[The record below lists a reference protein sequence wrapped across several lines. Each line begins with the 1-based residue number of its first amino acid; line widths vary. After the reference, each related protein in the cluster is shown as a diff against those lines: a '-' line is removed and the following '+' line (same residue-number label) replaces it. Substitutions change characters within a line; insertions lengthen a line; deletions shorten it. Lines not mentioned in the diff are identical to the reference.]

1 MVRIHRRYEAHRE
14 CPISTDTR
22 EGWACIYKAQDFC
35 KGEIQ
40 MNNLLCRFREFKE
53 KCRRNLIHKLGGFSI
68 LPPAEKPIIVR
79 STTVA
84 PTKFTCKAL
93 FSQQV
98 LYDITPADLE
108 KVAKD
113 RLRSKL
119 IAQITES
126 NMVDFTTMQDKNT
139 GAIEM
144 QATIW
149 VVEPRSTRETEG

>member
-1 MVRIHRRYEAHRE
+1 MA
-14 CPISTDTR
+14 
-22 EGWACIYKAQDFC
+22 
-35 KGEIQ
+35 
-40 MNNLLCRFREFKE
+40 NLLYRFREFKE

-68 LPPAEKPIIVR
+68 LPPAENHVIVR

-84 PTKFTCKAL
+84 PTEFACKVL
-93 FSQQV
+93 FDQKA

-119 IAQITES
+119 IARITES
-126 NMVDFTTMQDKNT
+126 NMVDFTSVQDEDT

-144 QATIW
+144 RATIW
-149 VVEPRSTRETEG
+149 LIEPRAMRAAKG